1 MTALRGSADESPN
14 DHAVILDALAAHD
27 PETAERAM
35 RAHLSRLI
43 RDLKDFAATD
53 NTPVL
58 SRVLRMMQG

>member
-1 MTALRGSADESPN
+1 M
-14 DHAVILDALAAHD
+14 ILDALAAHD